1 MNTNYISKIYSGAIF
16 SGILLLALF
25 GISASNAKAQ
35 AQENLGKFQI
45 NKDFCD
51 SVGQQ
56 NTCNSSK
63 DNFPDTVR
71 FTIEK
76 GTFNVD
82 TGVFTSNG
90 EVFSDVI
97 VPIKKNANGE
107 FTTEQIFTPGDTFRV
122 CEIPPPGF
130 TPQPRPGNSAGGSG
144 QFENGSC
151 IVFVGISSGN
161 NVFKFVNL
169 RNGPTA
175 ASVTV
180 RGRVLSP
187 NGRGV
192 SRSRVM
198 ITDSTGQTRTV
209 MTNPFGFYTF
219 GNIEVGGTYILQVRD
234 KRYTYTPQAISLTEE
249 ATDVNFTAQR

>member
-1 MNTNYISKIYSGAIF
+1 MNTNYISKIFSGAIF
-16 SGILLLALF
+16 SGLLLLGLF
-25 GISASNAKAQ
+25 GFSASNAQ
-35 AQENLGKFQI
+35 AQLGKFQI

-51 SVGQQ
+51 EVGQQ

-63 DNFPDTVR
+63 DGFPDTVT
-71 FTIEK
+71 FTIER

-82 TGVFTSNG
+82 TGVFTSDG
-90 EVFSDVI
+90 SVFSNVI
-97 VPIKKNANGE
+97 VPVKKNANGT
-107 FTTEQIFTPGDTFRV
+107 FTTDEIFTAGDTFRV
-122 CEIPPPGF
+122 CEIPVPGF
-130 TPQPRPGNSAGGSG
+130 IPIPRPGDSTGGSG

-151 IVFVGISSGN
+151 IVFVEIGSGN
-161 NVFKFVNL
+161 NIFKFVNL
-169 RNGPTA
+169 RNRPTA

-187 NGRGV
+187 FGRGV

-249 ATDVNFTAQR
+249 ATDVNFIAQR